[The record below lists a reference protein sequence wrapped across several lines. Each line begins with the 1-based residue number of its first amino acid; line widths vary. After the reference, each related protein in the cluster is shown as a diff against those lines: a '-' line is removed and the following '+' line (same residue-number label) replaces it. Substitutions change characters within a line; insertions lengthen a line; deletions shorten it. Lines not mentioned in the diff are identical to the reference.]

1 MIISCSLPL
10 LHCVQVVTYIE
21 RIILN
26 GMAYVSQG
34 SVYFD
39 TNRFRYV
46 HMCVLCCV
54 WARVRV
60 CVLLY
65 CAMCAPS
72 HQTRMPNVE
81 EEPYAQFLCVSL
93 SNSVHSCLCVGG
105 TVCSLFVCESE
116 QKCTQLLVCGRGC
129 LLTLCVWVW
138 AKVYTVACVWEELY
152 AHFLCVS
159 LSKSVHSCLCAGGA
173 AFSLYVYVC
182 ILCMCVFILFM
193 YVFVLFVCVCVC
205 VCVCAKL
212 VCAFML
218 GVCANTLC
226 TWHCTSLRSSGH
238 TYGKL
243 KPWAVGSASLA
254 GEVCLCVYPCVHFC
268 VFLCVCMCRVGPNR
282 MTVYTPFPRYAVYSV
297 PYLKFLTVYDR
308 IWTLVFAG
316 GTPQPRVQFL
326 AKAVFALF
334 GP

>member
-46 HMCVLCCV
+46 HMCVCVLCCV

-129 LLTLCVWVW
+129 LLTLCVC
-138 AKVYTVACVWEELY
+138 VYTLHVR
-152 AHFLCVS
+152 
-159 LSKSVHSCLCAGGA
+159 VHT
-173 AFSLYVYVC
+173 LYVC
-182 ILCMCVFILFM
+182 FCTLC
-193 YVFVLFVCVCVC
+193 VCVCVC
-205 VCVCAKL
+205 VCVQ
-212 VCAFML
+212 
-218 GVCANTLC
+218 
-226 TWHCTSLRSSGH
+226 S
-238 TYGKL
+238 
-243 KPWAVGSASLA
+243 
-254 GEVCLCVYPCVHFC
+254 
-268 VFLCVCMCRVGPNR
+268 
-282 MTVYTPFPRYAVYSV
+282 
-297 PYLKFLTVYDR
+297 
-308 IWTLVFAG
+308 
-316 GTPQPRVQFL
+316 
-326 AKAVFALF
+326 
-334 GP
+334 

>member
-1 MIISCSLPL
+1 
-10 LHCVQVVTYIE
+10 
-21 RIILN
+21 
-26 GMAYVSQG
+26 
-34 SVYFD
+34 
-39 TNRFRYV
+39 
-46 HMCVLCCV
+46 
-54 WARVRV
+54 
-60 CVLLY
+60 
-65 CAMCAPS
+65 
-72 HQTRMPNVE
+72 
-81 EEPYAQFLCVSL
+81 
-93 SNSVHSCLCVGG
+93 VGG

-116 QKCTQLLVCGRGC
+116 QKCTQLPVCGRGC
-129 LLTLCVWVW
+129 LLTLCVC
-138 AKVYTVACVWEELY
+138 VYTLHVR
-152 AHFLCVS
+152 
-159 LSKSVHSCLCAGGA
+159 VHT
-173 AFSLYVYVC
+173 LYVC
-182 ILCMCVFILFM
+182 FCTL
-193 YVFVLFVCVCVC
+193 CVCVC

-254 GEVCLCVYPCVHFC
+254 GEVCLCVYPCVRFC

-282 MTVYTPFPRYAVYSV
+282 MTVYTPFPWYAVYPV